1 MLNLTEDGKSK
12 KKEMFNQR
20 LSLDLKDTKCLLQHS
35 VQSVMMPSTHFEE
48 KALIGG
54 NSFPINFYPFFLFP
68 LFRFT
73 QNNLTFDSYDRTST
87 FL

>member
-54 NSFPINFYPFFLFP
+54 NSFPLISTHSSYFHFLD
-68 LFRFT
+68 LHRII
-73 QNNLTFDSYDRTST
+73 
-87 FL
+87 